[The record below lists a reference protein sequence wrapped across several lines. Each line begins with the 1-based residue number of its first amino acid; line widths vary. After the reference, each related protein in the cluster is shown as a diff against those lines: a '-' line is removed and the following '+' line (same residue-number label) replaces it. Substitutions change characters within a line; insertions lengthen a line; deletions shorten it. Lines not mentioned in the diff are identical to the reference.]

1 MAVSTLDNGIKI
13 LANADGLRLL
23 RTLENRSFDASRNA
37 AETVTKVTPCN
48 HNILR
53 ILSASMINQSLFMQP
68 LINPLTA
75 AANAAAASSSGTPAP
90 AAITEIYV
98 ASTRFFLLK
107 FDTVH
112 YSKSCTYG
120 DLM

>member
-1 MAVSTLDNGIKI
+1 MAVSTLDSGIKI

-53 ILSASMINQSLFMQP
+53 ILSASMIQSILVH
-68 LINPLTA
+68 
-75 AANAAAASSSGTPAP
+75 AASNKSIDCCG
-90 AAITEIYV
+90 
-98 ASTRFFLLK
+98 K
-107 FDTVH
+107 CGC
-112 YSKSCTYG
+112 SK
-120 DLM
+120 